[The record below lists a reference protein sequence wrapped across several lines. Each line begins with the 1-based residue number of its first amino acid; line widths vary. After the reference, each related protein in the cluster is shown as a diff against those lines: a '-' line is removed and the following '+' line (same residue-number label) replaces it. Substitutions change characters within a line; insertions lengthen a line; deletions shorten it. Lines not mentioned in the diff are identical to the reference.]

1 MNQSPIFMMTNAT
14 RVILNIQ
21 QTGHL
26 NDNEFNFFTLI
37 HLFMIGLPNN
47 MLIHIHSEL
56 ISSLLDLA
64 SVIGLGRVSLV
75 SDS

>member
-64 SVIGLGRVSLV
+64 SVIDLGRVSLV

>member
-37 HLFMIGLPNN
+37 HLFMFGLPNN

-64 SVIGLGRVSLV
+64 SVIDLGRVSLV

>member
-26 NDNEFNFFTLI
+26 NDNKFNFFTLI

-64 SVIGLGRVSLV
+64 SVIDLGRVSLV

>member
-26 NDNEFNFFTLI
+26 NDNKFNFFTLI